1 MNTRKAKYI
10 ATLALSV
17 MFFGITLAVPHPEA
31 SESRVPVRVYSAPQL
46 PDSLES
52 PASDSLLSSDFI
64 SYDTT
69 VLSTAYIDSLLNA
82 QEGMLATDST
92 PKRWDV
98 RPERDFLEVTLAGK
112 NQDSLVYNVAEK
124 MVYIYEKGDVNYGD
138 NMNMQ
143 ADFMRIS
150 MDTKEILA
158 YGKGN
163 KDSLQHSA
171 TSP

>member
-1 MNTRKAKYI
+1 M
-10 ATLALSV
+10 
-17 MFFGITLAVPHPEA
+17 
-31 SESRVPVRVYSAPQL
+31 RVYSAPQL

-163 KDSLQHSA
+163 KDSLQQTTTLPGRTPNRDLAGVDSEES
-171 TSP
+171 TEKTGG

>member
-1 MNTRKAKYI
+1 M
-10 ATLALSV
+10 
-17 MFFGITLAVPHPEA
+17 
-31 SESRVPVRVYSAPQL
+31 RVYSAPQL

-98 RPERDFLEVTLAGK
+98 RPERDFL
-112 NQDSLVYNVAEK
+112 
-124 MVYIYEKGDVNYGD
+124 
-138 NMNMQ
+138 
-143 ADFMRIS
+143 
-150 MDTKEILA
+150 
-158 YGKGN
+158 
-163 KDSLQHSA
+163 
-171 TSP
+171 